1 MENTHEAL
9 VSKDVFDRVQELIE
23 TRRRKQKD
31 GTTQIFSGLVKCADC
46 GWSLAFGMN
55 NQNKKPYGH
64 YHCSNY
70 GQGTGHCTM
79 HYIRYDILYTYVLA
93 RIQYWSYQAQMDE
106 GRLLQKLLK
115 AGDRER
121 TASQYNFNMLSQR
134 YQTEQQELA
143 EKIEKLNADLVAQQQ
158 SAVDAEKWVNLIKQ
172 YVNPSEL
179 TAELLNALIEKIVV
193 HEAVK
198 DESNTRTQEIEIY
211 YRFIGKVE

>member
-1 MENTHEAL
+1 MKKHTAELAKAEKRKTEVDRLFA
-9 VSKDVFDRVQELIE
+9 KMYEDRVSE
-23 TRRRKQKD
+23 
-31 GTTQIFSGLVKCADC
+31 
-46 GWSLAFGMN
+46 
-55 NQNKKPYGH
+55 
-64 YHCSNY
+64 
-70 GQGTGHCTM
+70 
-79 HYIRYDILYTYVLA
+79 
-93 RIQYWSYQAQMDE
+93 RITE
-106 GRLLQKLLK
+106 
-115 AGDRER
+115 
-121 TASQYNFNMLSQR
+121 YNFNMLSQR